1 MLGNELLASPLWGDN
16 ISIPARWLFICLLL
30 RTDDKGEI
38 VVDEDFRVCAEI
50 SGMGIQSSQKALV
63 ELEKAKMV
71 TAYDDDTV
79 VVHRVGDYRQR
90 QTESQAKAAER
101 VRKWRHRNATAN
113 AAQGI
118 RNVTPKTTPPIP
130 PSSTVQ
136 ASTSSTSS
144 TKSKASAK
152 WAKKPDDVTDDV
164 WLEFTT
170 MRRKKKAT
178 VTTRVLNGLRK
189 QAKLA
194 GITLQEA
201 LETCLDR
208 GWASVKAEWLNKD
221 NRKVYKGDISEAGEI
236 DF

>member
-1 MLGNELLASPLWGDN
+1 MLGNELLSSPLWGDN

-30 RTDDKGEI
+30 KTDDKGEI

-50 SGMGIQSSQKALV
+50 SGLGIQSSQKALV

-101 VRKWRHRNATAN
+101 VRRWRHRNATAN
-113 AAQGI
+113 
-118 RNVTPKTTPPIP
+118 NHPPTPPR
-130 PSSTVQ
+130 STVQ
-136 ASTSSTSS
+136 ASTGSTSTS
-144 TKSKASAK
+144 KSNASAK
-152 WAKKPDDVTDDV
+152 WAEKPDDVTDDV